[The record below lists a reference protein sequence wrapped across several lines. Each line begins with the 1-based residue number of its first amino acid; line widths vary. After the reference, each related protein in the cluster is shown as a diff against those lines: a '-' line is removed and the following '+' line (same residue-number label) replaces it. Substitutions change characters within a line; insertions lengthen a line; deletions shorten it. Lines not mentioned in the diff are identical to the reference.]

1 MAVNDITNVSASQT
15 GTQRLGTVT
24 VKVGSGAENKNTRTY
39 GVGTIGHIGSYENP
53 VELNVADIDQTH
65 DNNFIN
71 EGNKFFI
78 NEGTGLA
85 SIDTFYQDGMWGLWR
100 NSNDGL
106 IVIAVNASGTIRT
119 GTLS

>member
-1 MAVNDITNVSASQT
+1 MNDITNVSASQT

-24 VKVGSGAENKNTRTY
+24 VKVGSGTESKNTATY
-39 GVGTIGHIGSYENP
+39 GVGTVGHIGDFENP
-53 VELNVADIDQTH
+53 AEDSITGLGPKFDGR
-65 DNNFIN
+65 FEN

-78 NEGTGLA
+78 NEGTGVA
-85 SIDTFYQDGMWGLWR
+85 STATFYQDGMWGLWR
-100 NSNDGL
+100 NTNDGL

>member
-1 MAVNDITNVSASQT
+1 MNDITNVSGSQV
-15 GTQRLGTVT
+15 GSQRLGTVT
-24 VKVGSGAENKNTRTY
+24 YKAGHGATSINTVDAPIGSQR
-39 GVGTIGHIGSYENP
+39 HIGDFEEP
-53 VELNVADIDQTH
+53 VALNIGDIDQKY
-65 DNNFIN
+65 DNRFGN

-85 SIDTFYQDGMWGLWR
+85 STEVFHQDGLWGLWR
-100 NSNDGL
+100 NVADGV

>member
-1 MAVNDITNVSASQT
+1 MNDITNVSANQT

-24 VKVGSGAENKNTRTY
+24 IKVGAGTESKNTNAY
-39 GVGTIGHIGSYENP
+39 GVGTIGHIGDFENP
-53 VELNVADIDQTH
+53 AELSVTGLGPQFNDRFQ
-65 DNNFIN
+65 N

-78 NEGTGLA
+78 NEGNGLA
-85 SIDTFYQDGMWGLWR
+85 STTTFYQDGMWGLWR
-100 NSNDGL
+100 NTNDGL